1 MVHKIVEILSKL
13 NDLINREAMPDSIIL
28 EVISITL
35 PTFFVEGIHSIQLA
49 SLNVVR
55 SVFSRYEPHRNNI
68 LEDVFNSLVK
78 LPKTKRN
85 LRNYKL
91 YDQKKSIQMVS
102 ALVMQLIQCCTA
114 LPKRRDEDKD
124 EDGDEEKAKGIAEFV
139 HGGDQVCKHVLGLV
153 YQELYKVSQVLP
165 SLLRAAFLTYSSQTI
180 ERE

>member
-1 MVHKIVEILSKL
+1 MVHKMVEILNKL
-13 NDLINREAMPDSIIL
+13 NELINREAMPDSIIL

-68 LEDVFNSLVK
+68 LEDIFNSLVK

-114 LPKRRDEDKD
+114 LPKKREEEND
-124 EDGDEEKAKGIAEFV
+124 DEEEKKASPNSYTAAIKCANTF
-139 HGGDQVCKHVLGLV
+139 LGSFI
-153 YQELYKVSQVLP
+153 KNC
-165 SLLRAAFLTYSSQTI
+165 TK
-180 ERE
+180 